1 MDNWHPDMH
10 RKALPPARPPRL
22 DQEDRLRSNVLT
34 LCTAAVV
41 VLVLVVIG
49 LLGLSAYGEGLN
61 SLACLQN

>member
-10 RKALPPARPPRL
+10 RNALPPARPPRL
-22 DQEDRLRSNVLT
+22 DQEDRLRSKVLT
-34 LCTAAVV
+34 HCTAAVV

-49 LLGLSAYGEGLN
+49 LLGLSACGEGLN